1 MKCPNCGKEM
11 KHEHKIGHHIDF
23 SGTAEDWEL
32 EYCREEYSCKACKI
46 TYDGNTWNIPN
57 KYKPTDKQIKTIL
70 FINNHLNLDLET
82 LTKHQCWIDIGK
94 YFEEAK
100 NTLLHSNE
108 YYEDMQE
115 YFGLCEGDF
124 C

>member
-11 KHEHKIGHHIDF
+11 KYEHGIGHNIDF

-32 EYCREEYSCKACKI
+32 EYHWEKYSCKACKI
-46 TYDGNTWNIPN
+46 TYDGSTWNIPD
-57 KYKPTDKQIKTIL
+57 KYEPTEKQIKTIF
-70 FINNHLNLDLET
+70 FINNHLNMDLEA
-82 LTKHQCWIDIGK
+82 LTKHQCWIDIGR

-100 NTLLHSNE
+100 NTQLHSDE

-115 YFGLCEGDF
+115 YFGYCESDF